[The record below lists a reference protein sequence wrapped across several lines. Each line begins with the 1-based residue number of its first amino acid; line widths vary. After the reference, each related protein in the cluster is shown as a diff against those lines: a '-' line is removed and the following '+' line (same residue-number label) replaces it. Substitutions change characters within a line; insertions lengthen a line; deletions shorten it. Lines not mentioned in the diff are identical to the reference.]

1 MTDDHGPDCACRECR
16 YTDAPPEAWAD
27 FVRGLIVV
35 ACIGILG
42 ALVLVAHNAW
52 GATETPPCSANL
64 PQPPFVFVLP
74 DGSEVPV
81 TRWEYQL
88 DSRRVVLIGNE
99 RVFCDGFGP

>member
-1 MTDDHGPDCACRECR
+1 MSSIQCELVVYILRFVAWFVFCALAGALLVTCAYDVRAATDLPDCDPA
-16 YTDAPPEAWAD
+16 
-27 FVRGLIVV
+27 I
-35 ACIGILG
+35 
-42 ALVLVAHNAW
+42 
-52 GATETPPCSANL
+52 

-99 RVFCDGFGP
+99 RVFCDGLE